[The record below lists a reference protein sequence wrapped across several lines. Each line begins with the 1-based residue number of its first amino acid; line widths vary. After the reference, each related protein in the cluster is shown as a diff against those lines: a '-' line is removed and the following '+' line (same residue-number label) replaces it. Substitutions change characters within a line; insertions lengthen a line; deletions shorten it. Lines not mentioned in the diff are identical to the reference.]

1 MNQISK
7 HSSFRP
13 LGFSEREITHAE
25 RLLQDLDYMPD
36 SPCWS
41 ERRRF
46 LLFDKLAKIAMGHAV
61 DAERTGQSEASECG
75 LVAQCAMEMV
85 YRGQTFS
92 PALIAEICSEDPID
106 ASPFD
111 E

>member
-7 HSSFRP
+7 QSSFHP
-13 LGFSEREITHAE
+13 HGFSEREISQAE
-25 RLLQDLDYMPD
+25 RLLQALDYMPECP
-36 SPCWS
+36 SWS

-46 LLFDKLAKIAMGHAV
+46 LLFDKLAQIAMGHAV
-61 DAERTGQSEASECG
+61 NAERAGQSEASELG

-85 YRGQTFS
+85 YHGETFN
-92 PALIAEICSEDPID
+92 PALIAELCSEGPFE
-106 ASPFD
+106 PTLFD